1 MMGFKPKRG
10 GVSSPVKA
18 GGGGGY
24 EAAAGWE
31 VRPGGMFVQRRTSD
45 YDKSSNLDPKIKV
58 RVKYGSSYHAITTL
72 SSHAKFGNLFFA
84 YYDHQVSLSCANIFS

>member
-1 MMGFKPKRG
+1 MMGFKSKRG

-18 GGGGGY
+18 GGGGSC

-45 YDKSSNLDPKIKV
+45 HDKSSNLDPNIKV
-58 RVKYGSSYHAITTL
+58 RVKYGSSYHDILTL
-72 SSHAKFGNLFFA
+72 SSHANFGN
-84 YYDHQVSLSCANIFS
+84 